1 MEFGS
6 PRVLIMKYVPGCC
19 TDLRLALSGSVTVTN
34 GTTTLTSNKA
44 CSVTPTFLSGWLSV
58 MVPYMLQWGRDHVI
72 TESRVSR
79 RVQG

>member
-34 GTTTLTSNKA
+34 GTTTLTSN
-44 CSVTPTFLSGWLSV
+44 
-58 MVPYMLQWGRDHVI
+58 
-72 TESRVSR
+72 
-79 RVQG
+79 

>member
-1 MEFGS
+1 
-6 PRVLIMKYVPGCC
+6 
-19 TDLRLALSGSVTVTN
+19 
-34 GTTTLTSNKA
+34 
-44 CSVTPTFLSGWLSV
+44 